1 MKMNIFILE
10 DDLTQQYYMET
21 IVEKII
27 EKHRLQYHH
36 FEVFGKPKQLL
47 EAISEKE
54 SHQVFFLDI
63 EIKTEEKKGLDVA
76 KKIRE
81 IDPYA
86 IIVFVTSHSELMP
99 AAFKLQV
106 GALDYLDKSLSKET
120 FKKRI
125 ETALL
130 HTENLTGK
138 GLADDSLL
146 FETPHTQI
154 QVPFKDILYIET
166 SSRPHRLVLYTHRG
180 RTEFTANLSDMLKK
194 EKRFYQ
200 CHRSFVVNPANVH
213 QVDKVNH
220 ILHFQ
225 NGATCLVSRSKIKG
239 LTEAIAA
246 LHRRE

>member
-21 IVEKII
+21 IVEEII
-27 EKHRLQYHH
+27 EKHHLQYHH
-36 FEVFGKPKQLL
+36 FEVVGKPKQLL
-47 EAISEKE
+47 EAISEKG
-54 SHQVFFLDI
+54 SHQIFFLDI
-63 EIKTEEKKGLDVA
+63 EIKTEEEKGLDVA

-99 AAFKLQV
+99 TAFKLQV
-106 GALDYLDKSLSKET
+106 GALDYLDKSLSKEV

-130 HTENLTGK
+130 HTESLTGK
-138 GLADDSLL
+138 GLSDDALL
-146 FETPHTQI
+146 FEPPHPQI

-180 RTEFTANLSDMLKK
+180 RTEFTANLSDILKK

-225 NGATCLVSRSKIKG
+225 NGATCLISRAKIKG

>member
-21 IVEKII
+21 IVEEII
-27 EKHRLQYHH
+27 EKHHLQYHH
-36 FEVFGKPKQLL
+36 FEVVGKPKQLL
-47 EAISEKE
+47 EAISEKG
-54 SHQVFFLDI
+54 SHQIFFLDI
-63 EIKTEEKKGLDVA
+63 EIKTEEEKGLDVA

-99 AAFKLQV
+99 TAFKLQV
-106 GALDYLDKSLSKET
+106 GALDYLDKSLSKEV

-130 HTENLTGK
+130 HTESLTGK
-138 GLADDSLL
+138 GLSDDALH

-180 RTEFTANLSDMLKK
+180 RTEFTANLSDILKK

-225 NGATCLVSRSKIKG
+225 NGATCLISRAKIKG

-246 LHRRE
+246 LHLRE